1 MSLIKFGCSKT
12 LETDTFQMQPE
23 FTDKKSINDMIK
35 LATMIL
41 MPVTSKKKIISV
53 VALEYPQKTK

>member
-12 LETDTFQMQPE
+12 LETDTFQMQTE
-23 FTDKKSINDMIK
+23 FTDKKSINDTIK